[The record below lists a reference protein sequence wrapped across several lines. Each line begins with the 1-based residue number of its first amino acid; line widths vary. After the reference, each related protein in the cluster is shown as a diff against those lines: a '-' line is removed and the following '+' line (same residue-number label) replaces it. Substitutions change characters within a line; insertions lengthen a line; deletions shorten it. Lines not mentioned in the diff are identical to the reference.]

1 MARPGSGYGYEH
13 VNPQSP
19 LGTPFA
25 GTPAMSRRGSF
36 EYHPSPAAS
45 TTRLVGRDSM
55 HRDSSGSGLARLRPT
70 LDRNHI
76 TYYNGSSTNLAGST
90 RAGTPDYTIRERDSY
105 DDEDPEKNPFIDEEG
120 ETSTFTGSTPDS
132 KFGFDNNRFSSSSSF
147 GQKYHDDEY
156 VIEKLN
162 KHDDVDLLPTW
173 KRRLHRLA
181 PLFTIAAVG
190 GYFTYFAFRIIFT
203 VSAQRAF
210 HKVYIM
216 AWLFIA
222 AEFMVARKFDMT
234 ARPVSVPSDIT

>member
-1 MARPGSGYGYEH
+1 MARPGSGYDYEH
-13 VNPQSP
+13 VNPHSP
-19 LGTPFA
+19 LGTPFT
-25 GTPAMSRRGSF
+25 GTPALSRRESF

-45 TTRLVGRDSM
+45 TTRLVGREQM
-55 HRDSSGSGLARLRPT
+55 RRDSSASGGLARLRPT
-70 LDRNHI
+70 LDRNHG
-76 TYYNGSSTNLAGST
+76 TYYNNNGSSTNLAGST
-90 RAGTPDYTIRERDSY
+90 RTGTPEYMIRERDSY
-105 DDEDPEKNPFIDEEG
+105 DDEDPEKNPFIDEE
-120 ETSTFTGSTPDS
+120 STVTGFTTGSTPDS
-132 KFGFDNNRFSSSSSF
+132 KFGFDQRFSSSSSF

-162 KHDDVDLLPTW
+162 KHDDVDLLPMW

-210 HKVYIM
+210 HKVYVM

-222 AEFMVARKFDMT
+222 AEFLVARKSISHVL
-234 ARPVSVPSDIT
+234 AILHI